1 MQEIVTREIPNDD
14 VRREL
19 ERVIR
24 WIAGE
29 GFAQCQITLGWGCR
43 LPASELWQ
51 PATLPLAEAL
61 GCFDQAVASG
71 TIVPGASD
79 FWLASDDRQIEVLFC
94 HEGDIHLKAA
104 PEAIATRALSEWSEA
119 GLLPR

>member
-1 MQEIVTREIPNDD
+1 MQEIVTREIPNEN

-24 WIAGE
+24 WLADDGRTQ
-29 GFAQCQITLGWGCR
+29 GQMMFGWGCR

-61 GCFDQAVASG
+61 GYFDQAVASG

-79 FWLASDDRQIEVLFC
+79 FWLASNDRQIEVLFC
-94 HEGDIHLKAA
+94 HEGDIHLNAA
-104 PEAIATRALSEWSEA
+104 PEAIATRALREWSEA

>member
-1 MQEIVTREIPNDD
+1 MQEIVTREIPNED

-24 WIAGE
+24 WLADDGRTQ
-29 GFAQCQITLGWGCR
+29 GQIMFGWGCR

-61 GCFDQAVASG
+61 GYFDQVVASG

-79 FWLASDDRQIEVLFC
+79 FWLASNDRQIEVLF
-94 HEGDIHLKAA
+94 HLKAA

>member
-1 MQEIVTREIPNDD
+1 MHEIVTREISKED

-24 WIAGE
+24 WLAGD

-43 LPASELWQ
+43 LPACELWQ
-51 PATLPLAEAL
+51 PRTLRLEEAL
-61 GCFDQAVASG
+61 AYVDQAVASG
-71 TIVPGASD
+71 TIVPGDSD
-79 FWLASDDRQIEVLFC
+79 FWLASDDRQIDVLFC
-94 HEGDIHLKAA
+94 HEGDMHLQAA